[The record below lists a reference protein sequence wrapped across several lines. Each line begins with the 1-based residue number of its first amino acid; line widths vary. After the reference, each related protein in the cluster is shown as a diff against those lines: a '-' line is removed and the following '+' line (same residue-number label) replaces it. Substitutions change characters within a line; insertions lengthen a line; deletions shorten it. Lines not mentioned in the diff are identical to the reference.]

1 VAGYQ
6 GDPGGSLSIDKGGAV
21 WWACPNIW
29 VGQPGGTTATEGHND
44 VAVRFHYDENRV
56 DPREPFNSVQ
66 VEVYAYNPGLA
77 PPPGAFAP
85 GGSAVHAL
93 PMAVLLTND
102 FTSSD
107 PVPMLDLEV
116 PPPGPDPAAILAPG
130 HRCLIARVFPFN
142 TVAPD
147 SFDVTEQHSAQ
158 RNILL
163 VATTANERG
172 PSEAGTGH
180 GDVGTPGGQ
189 PLAQR
194 EGWWTFLVDAWNT
207 DPESQTQV
215 VVIDVLYDV
224 DAGFHEKTMGEAL
237 GQLGID
243 HVRNLAPERT
253 GLQIGEEV
261 VNVSNERLSHSMTTA
276 RGTSVPVWLRANL
289 VGLRRRTAYALH
301 ARQSVIAAD
310 RRTRLDAGGA
320 TLLFYRAD

>member
-1 VAGYQ
+1 MAGYQ
-6 GDPGGSLSIDKGGAV
+6 GDPGGSLAIDKGSAA

-29 VGQPGGTTATEGHND
+29 VGQPGVTTAVEGPND
-44 VAVRFHYDENRV
+44 VGVRFHYDETRV
-56 DPREPFNSVQ
+56 DPGHPFTAVQ
-66 VEVYAYNPGLA
+66 TEVYVYNPGLA

-93 PMAVLLTND
+93 PMEVLLTGD
-102 FTSSD
+102 FTSPD
-107 PVPMLDLEV
+107 PVAMLGLEV
-116 PPPGPDPAAILAPG
+116 PPPGADPAAILAPG

-158 RNILL
+158 RNVLL
-163 VATTANERG
+163 VATTADDGG

-180 GDVGTPGGQ
+180 GDVGTPGAE

-207 DPESQTQV
+207 DPESPSQV

-224 DAGFHEKTMGEAL
+224 DARFHEESMGEAL
-237 GQLGID
+237 GRLGID
-243 HVRNLAPERT
+243 HVRNLAPKRT
-253 GLQIGEEV
+253 GLQIGEKVVEV
-261 VNVSNERLSHSMTTA
+261 SDDTLSHSMTTA
-276 RGTSVPVWLRANL
+276 PGTSVPVGLRANL

-310 RRTRLDAGGA
+310 RRTRLEAGGA
-320 TLLFYRAD
+320 TVLFYRAD